1 MGGTALAVFALAL
14 AVGAGSPG
22 PSVAAL
28 VSRVLTRGL
37 KDVLPFLAALWLGE
51 AVWLTLVVAGL
62 SAAAQAFGATFAAIK
77 YAGAAYLLVLAW
89 RMWHAPAAAVPE
101 AGIVPPGRRPWRLFG
116 AGLLVSLGNPKTM
129 VLYVV
134 LLPSLVDLGHVGVA
148 GWAELVA
155 TMVLVLAAVDLS
167 WACAAAGARRWLVDG
182 RRMRTANRVG
192 ASMMAGAAAAVA
204 AR

>member
-1 MGGTALAVFALAL
+1 MGGTALAIFALAL

-37 KDVLPFLAALWLGE
+37 RDVLPFLLALWLGE
-51 AVWLTLVVAGL
+51 GVWLTLVVAGL
-62 SAAAQAFGATFAAIK
+62 SAAAQSFGTAFAALK

-89 RMWHAPAAAVPE
+89 RMWYAPASAMPDRGG
-101 AGIVPPGRRPWRLFG
+101 AGPDRQPWRLFG
-116 AGLLVSLGNPKTM
+116 AGLLVSLGNPKNM
-129 VLYVV
+129 VFYVA
-134 LLPSLVDLGHVGVA
+134 LLPSLVDLGHVTLA

-155 TMVLVLAAVDLS
+155 TMIAVLAAVDLS
-167 WACAAAGARRWLVDG
+167 WAGAAAGARRWLVNG
-182 RRMRTANRVG
+182 RAMRTANRVG
-192 ASMMAGAAAAVA
+192 ATMMAGAAAAVA